1 MKFNKML
8 RDKDSMLSIACIV
21 LGIIIILY
29 SQTFS
34 AGVAERFRTDEFG
47 PSLYPSILG
56 GATALIGVCML
67 ISIIN
72 KEKKRKSSGEINQD
86 EVPPA
91 KESHKAEALPLTKR
105 MGFRITVIFAFL
117 FLYWA
122 GASLIGY
129 LIPTILFSVATMTQ
143 LEGKTWKKLLS
154 AVVLALILY
163 VIFRYALQVPISRGI
178 LLR

>member
-1 MKFNKML
+1 MKFNKLL

-67 ISIIN
+67 ISIIV
-72 KEKKRKSSGEINQD
+72 KEKKRKGSEDLNMTEEQTV
-86 EVPPA
+86 E
-91 KESHKAEALPLTKR
+91 ESPKAEALPLTQR
-105 MGFRITVIFAFL
+105 MGFRITMIFAFL

-122 GASLIGY
+122 GATLIGY
-129 LIPTILFSVATMTQ
+129 LIPTILFSVITMTQ

-178 LLR
+178 LLN